1 MDLSMDSQ
9 LRALERNLVGG
20 NSQNQ
25 NRPPVQQRVA
35 AQTLATDAARSS
47 QRAAADRLSKL
58 GDSLAEHW
66 KEVCAAAV
74 SGSERVASCL
84 DEAESTFRSALIV
97 LERAS
102 NLLRE
107 EEERVTRLVAEAKE
121 KAQRIIERCEAIER
135 DITPERQ
142 D

>member
-1 MDLSMDSQ
+1 MDAQ
-9 LRALERNLVGG
+9 LRALERNLAGG
-20 NSQNQ
+20 NSQHQ

-47 QRAAADRLSKL
+47 QREAADRLGKL

-84 DEAESTFRSALIV
+84 SEAESTFKSALIV

-102 NLLRE
+102 NLIRE
-107 EEERVTRLVAEAKE
+107 EEERVTQLVAEAKE
-121 KAQRIIERCEAIER
+121 KAARIIERCESIER

>member
-1 MDLSMDSQ
+1 MDNPQFGTQQ
-9 LRALERNLVGG
+9 LNALERKLSG
-20 NSQNQ
+20 NSH

-35 AQTLATDAARSS
+35 AQTLATEAARSS
-47 QRAAADRLSKL
+47 QREAADRLSKL

-66 KEVCAAAV
+66 KEVCTAAV

-84 DEAESTFRSALIV
+84 GEAESTFKSALIV

-102 NLLRE
+102 NLIRE
-107 EEERVTRLVAEAKE
+107 EEERVTQLVAEAKE
-121 KAQRIIERCEAIER
+121 KAARIIERCESIER
-135 DITPERQ
+135 DITPERP